1 MNRTNQLMAATL
13 KMSRENG
20 LPVFMFI
27 ENEEGLTI
35 GSSADIEKQVP
46 FMIAAYLAGLSN
58 LKEKE
63 LLINTIKKMN
73 DSFER
78 LNSSLRIS
86 INPNISKFENLQ

>member
-1 MNRTNQLMAATL
+1 MNRTNQLMAVAVS
-13 KMSRENG
+13 MFGEDG

-27 ENEEGLTI
+27 EDEEGLAV
-35 GSSADIEKQVP
+35 GGSADIEKQVP

-73 DSFER
+73 DSFET

-86 INPNISKFENLQ
+86 INPNINKFENLQ

>member
-1 MNRTNQLMAATL
+1 MNRTNQLMAITL
-13 KMSRENG
+13 KMFRENG

-27 ENEEGLTI
+27 EDEEGLTI

-63 LLINTIKKMN
+63 LLVNTIKKMN
-73 DSFER
+73 ESFET

>member
-63 LLINTIKKMN
+63 LLVNTIKKMN
-73 DSFER
+73 DSFET

-86 INPNISKFENLQ
+86 SNLNISKFENLQ